1 VTDEALRRELI
12 AMPSVLNVTGGD
24 QRRFELQLAGNGP
37 AGDIVMAGILG
48 PLNAKLGQSCF
59 AVGAVNGDDV
69 STTFDA
75 KCNDASTLARLETN
89 PPAALYNAPAQRQRA
104 IVKNPD
110 TLKKLL
116 I

>member
-1 VTDEALRRELI
+1 
-12 AMPSVLNVTGGD
+12 MPSVLNVTGGE
-24 QRRFELQLAGNGP
+24 QRRFDLQLAGNGP

-59 AVGAVNGDDV
+59 ALGAVNGDEV
-69 STTFDA
+69 AATFDP
-75 KCNDASTLARLETN
+75 KCNDPSILAKLETN
-89 PPAALYNAPAQRQRA
+89 PPAALYNAPAQRQKA